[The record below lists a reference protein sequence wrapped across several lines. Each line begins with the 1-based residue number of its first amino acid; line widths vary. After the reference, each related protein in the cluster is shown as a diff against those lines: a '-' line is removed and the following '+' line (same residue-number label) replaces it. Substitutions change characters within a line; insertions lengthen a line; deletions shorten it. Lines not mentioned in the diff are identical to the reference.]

1 MNSSANPPPSEPK
14 LYPPGL
20 YDLRYDR
27 DDLLRGND
35 FQGAT
40 MKIKDFARHNAA
52 LVAGI
57 SLPIVVVI
65 FFLLATSI
73 PRWLVDPPQ

>member
-1 MNSSANPPPSEPK
+1 V
-14 LYPPGL
+14 
-20 YDLRYDR
+20 RYDR
-27 DDLLRGND
+27 DDLLRGI
-35 FQGAT
+35 FFKGAAINV
-40 MKIKDFARHNAA
+40 KYSPPLHAA